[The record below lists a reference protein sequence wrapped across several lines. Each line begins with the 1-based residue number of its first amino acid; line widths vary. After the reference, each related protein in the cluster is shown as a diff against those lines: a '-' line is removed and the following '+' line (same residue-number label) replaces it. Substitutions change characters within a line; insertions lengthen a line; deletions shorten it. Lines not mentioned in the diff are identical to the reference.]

1 MWTKNVWSPIIN
13 SGLGNREKSDFNLIN
28 RILIIYCH
36 IWLQFRLNLHW
47 KEQQK
52 HILEWFKMKGKKHKT
67 LILCSDK
74 MLEIVKRKI
83 MEHNEIH
90 GETYVAKTDYST

>member
-1 MWTKNVWSPIIN
+1 M
-13 SGLGNREKSDFNLIN
+13 
-28 RILIIYCH
+28 
-36 IWLQFRLNLHW
+36 
-47 KEQQK
+47 KE
-52 HILEWFKMKGKKHKT
+52 KKHKT